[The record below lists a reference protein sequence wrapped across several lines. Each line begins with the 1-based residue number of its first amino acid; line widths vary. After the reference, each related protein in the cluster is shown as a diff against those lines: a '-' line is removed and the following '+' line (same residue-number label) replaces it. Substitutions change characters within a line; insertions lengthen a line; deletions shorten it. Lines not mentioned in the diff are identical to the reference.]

1 LHIISDVIDPAIEA
15 SVESVPPGRW
25 AIGVSGG
32 ADSVALLQLLRR
44 RRDIEL
50 HVVHLDHE
58 LRGAESAGDAAFV
71 AELCVRWNLP
81 ATIARRRDVERDAQ
95 NLPAN
100 LSARLRSLRHALFAR
115 VASAER
121 LRGVI
126 LAHHADDQAETV
138 LQRLLRGSGVMGLA
152 GMSTRARLGGVV
164 ILRPMLG
171 FRRAALRQVLSELN
185 APWREDSSNDSMKY
199 LRNRVRRLLAGRDDL
214 TAALLKLSA
223 ESRRLRDVVRRAAP
237 ALPGKFPVGQLTR
250 MPEIVAMEAARKW
263 LASRGVPAGKL
274 DRAAAARIVAMA
286 GDAATPARI
295 TLPGGVIIARRAG
308 FISLQGSRE

>member
-1 LHIISDVIDPAIEA
+1 MSDSAIEA
-15 SVESVPPGRW
+15 AVESVPPGRW

-32 ADSVALLQLLRR
+32 ADSVAALQLLRR

-50 HVVHLDHE
+50 HIVHLDHE

-71 AELCVRWNLP
+71 AELCGRWNLP
-81 ATIARRRDVERDAQ
+81 VTIARRREIERDAQ

-115 VASAER
+115 VAAAER
-121 LRGVI
+121 TSGVI

-152 GMSTRARLGGVV
+152 GMAPRARLGEVV

-171 FRRAALRQVLSELN
+171 IRRAALRSILVEQTI
-185 APWREDSSNDSMKY
+185 AWREDSSNDSLKY
-199 LRNRVRRLLAGRDDL
+199 LRNRIRRLLAGRDDL
-214 TAALLKLSA
+214 TAALLELSV

-237 ALPGKFPVGQLTR
+237 ALPAKFPVSQLTR
-250 MPEIVAMEAARKW
+250 APEILAMEAARKW
-263 LASRGVPAGKL
+263 LASRGVPADRL

-286 GDAATPARI
+286 ADAATPARI
-295 TLPGGVIIARRAG
+295 QLPGGVIVARRAG
-308 FISLQGSRE
+308 FISVQGSRE